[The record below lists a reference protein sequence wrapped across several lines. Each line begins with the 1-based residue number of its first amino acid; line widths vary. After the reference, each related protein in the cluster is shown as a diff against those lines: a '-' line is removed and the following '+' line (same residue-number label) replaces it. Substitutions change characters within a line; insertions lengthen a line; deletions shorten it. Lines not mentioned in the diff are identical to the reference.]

1 MLWVAIKLWFMR
13 FFKVYCLLVLIL
25 IFNSIAASCTNHNLV
40 DTAKQMPTTKK
51 AEMLSSGFIDLMN
64 NGQVS
69 ASARLIRLMI
79 GEPGKFSIPISMYSG
94 VSSNN
99 LSSSSYI
106 SVRNNEHLINQF
118 ITPLSGLLNFSIDG
132 IKFFSKSK
140 QLTKIGFVYQV
151 GDRILTGIRVGA
163 LSDPL
168 TGKPYNFLNNFGV
181 GGFYLQ
187 TGAWENSNTN
197 NLGFC
202 WLSMRYHYC
211 FTRPSE
217 LRIFLP
223 DLKTNGLYTGYSF
236 SFGID
241 ISSLVNMKMIYYR
254 YIKAPELVYSA
265 PIYQFSF
272 TYSVKNY

>member
-1 MLWVAIKLWFMR
+1 MR

>member
-1 MLWVAIKLWFMR
+1 MR
-13 FFKVYCLLVLIL
+13 FLKTYYFFFLTLSLN
-25 IFNSIAASCTNHNLV
+25 FNSFSASLINHNLI
-40 DTAKQMPTTKK
+40 DTAKQTQTVKK

-79 GEPGKFSIPISMYSG
+79 GEPGGFSVPISMYSG

-99 LSSSSYI
+99 LSSSFYS
-106 SVRNNEHLINQF
+106 SARNNEHLINQF
-118 ITPLSGLLNFSIDG
+118 ITPLSGLLNLSIDG
-132 IKFFSKSK
+132 VKFFSKSK
-140 QLTKIGFVYQV
+140 RLTKIGFVYQL
-151 GDRILTGIRVGA
+151 GDRILTGTRVGA
-163 LSDPL
+163 FSDPL

-181 GGFYLQ
+181 GGFYMQ
-187 TGAWENSNTN
+187 TGAWEKSNSN

-223 DLKTNGLYTGYSF
+223 DLKTNGFYTGYSL

-272 TYSVKNY
+272 TYSVKNN